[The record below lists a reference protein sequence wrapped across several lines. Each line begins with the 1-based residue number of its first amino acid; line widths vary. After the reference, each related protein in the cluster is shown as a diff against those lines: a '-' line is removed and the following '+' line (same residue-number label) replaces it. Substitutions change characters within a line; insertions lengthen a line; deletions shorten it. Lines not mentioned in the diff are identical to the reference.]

1 MQRVFRWN
9 RARERLERREG
20 ARASAANA
28 RARPVRATRDAP
40 TPTIALLAAPNLS
53 RGPRR
58 ADYGELCAPS
68 ARGCHDIFFVFS
80 IWRAETTPLRRA
92 RASPPPPR
100 RDRRAFDRTIGIE
113 SRRDRSRNAP
123 RTRADRT
130 PRPHPTLSS
139 GAAPFVPQ
147 NVARVSSCFFASRF
161 FQPTAPSD
169 RQSHQSQSR
178 RTEQSR
184 GASASR

>member
-20 ARASAANA
+20 ARASAAYA
-28 RARPVRATRDAP
+28 RARPVRAARDAP
-40 TPTIALLAAPNLS
+40 TPPTIALLAAPNLS

-100 RDRRAFDRTIGIE
+100 RDRRAFDRTIRIE

-130 PRPHPTLSS
+130 PRPHPTLSV
-139 GAAPFVPQ
+139 AAPFVPKRR
-147 NVARVSSCFFASRF
+147 ARRVSSRRVFFN
-161 FQPTAPSD
+161 QPPSD
-169 RQSHQSQSR
+169 RQSQSR
-178 RTEQSR
+178 RTEQSP
-184 GASASR
+184 ASASR